1 MYIYNMY
8 ILITL
13 YTTIL
18 NIKHKEAHI
27 YIYTYD
33 DARCNTTQYNDIAQ

>member
-27 YIYTYD
+27 YIYIHMMMR
-33 DARCNTTQYNDIAQ
+33 DAIQHNTMI